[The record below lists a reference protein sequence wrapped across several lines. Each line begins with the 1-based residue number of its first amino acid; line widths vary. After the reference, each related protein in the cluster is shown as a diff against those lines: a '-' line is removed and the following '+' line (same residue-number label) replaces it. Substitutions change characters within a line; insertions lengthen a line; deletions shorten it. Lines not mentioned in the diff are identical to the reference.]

1 MRKNLKLW
9 MEGRMDHVQE
19 LVTKNLEHTT
29 QQFKLMGDHISNLN
43 QKLQITN
50 AELALKLTKVFE
62 VFCQAEKEKQSLER

>member
-9 MEGRMDHVQE
+9 MEGRMDQVQE
-19 LVTKNLEHTT
+19 LVIKNLEHTT

-50 AELALKLTKVFE
+50 AELALKLTKVFK
-62 VFCQAEKEKQSLER
+62 VFRQAEKEKQSLER